1 MIIKGIGID
10 LIEVDRIRQAVT
22 RRREGFRRR
31 VFTPAEWDYC
41 LGGGR
46 LNYASLAARFA
57 AKEAVFKALGCGWRQ
72 IPWRE
77 VEICKGKGGEP
88 LINLGPGG
96 GGCPAKGYRYD
107 FGHPFPYQGAC
118 PGPGCGPREEV
129 MPVWVLT
136 GSQMRERDRWA
147 TGVVGL
153 PEMVLMENAGRQVA
167 VLARR
172 LLGETVG
179 KRVWIFAGQ
188 GNNGGD
194 GLVAAR
200 YLAKAG
206 VEVEIFLL
214 APGEKMRVAAAEK
227 LHFCRQIGLEP
238 VEINADGGMGGL
250 YPRCGEVSLVIDAI
264 LGTAFGPVR
273 VLGPR

>member
-88 LINLGPGG
+88 LINLGPR
-96 GGCPAKGYRYD
+96 A
-107 FGHPFPYQGAC
+107 
-118 PGPGCGPREEV
+118 EEV
-129 MPVWVLT
+129 ARQRGIDTILVTLSHT
-136 GSQMRERDRWA
+136 REHA
-147 TGVVGL
+147 LAQVV
-153 PEMVLMENAGRQVA
+153 AQGR
-167 VLARR
+167 
-172 LLGETVG
+172 
-179 KRVWIFAGQ
+179 K
-188 GNNGGD
+188 
-194 GLVAAR
+194 
-200 YLAKAG
+200 
-206 VEVEIFLL
+206 
-214 APGEKMRVAAAEK
+214 
-227 LHFCRQIGLEP
+227 
-238 VEINADGGMGGL
+238 
-250 YPRCGEVSLVIDAI
+250 
-264 LGTAFGPVR
+264 
-273 VLGPR
+273 